1 MEIIFLLIPLALVML
16 GIAIAAF
23 IWAVRS
29 DQFDDL
35 EREAQRILFDEDSLP
50 AATRSTQDGSKSN
63 QDKQQSSNPA
73 AEKSEDLK
81 S

>member
-35 EREAQRILFDEDSLP
+35 EREAQRILFDEDRLP
-50 AATRSTQDGSKSN
+50 AATRSTQDGSKAN
-63 QDKQQSSNPA
+63 QDKQQSSSPV
-73 AEKSEDLK
+73 AEKREETK
-81 S
+81 P